1 MAIIHSLYMGYTT
14 IRISRATREKL
25 SRLKPYKR
33 ATYDE
38 TIEALISLIP
48 EGDEEG
54 NYTEEFRTSL
64 LRGLLDIRT
73 GRTYSSSEVK
83 KRLGL

>member
-1 MAIIHSLYMGYTT
+1 MNYTT
-14 IRISRATREKL
+14 IQISKATREKL
-25 SRLKPYKR
+25 SRLKPYRR

-48 EGDEEG
+48 GGDEEG

-64 LRGLLDIRT
+64 LRGLLDIRA
-73 GRTYSSSEVK
+73 GRTYSSSEVR

>member
-1 MAIIHSLYMGYTT
+1 MDYTT

-38 TIEALISLIP
+38 TIEALISLISLIP

>member
-25 SRLKPYKR
+25 SRLKPYER

-38 TIEALISLIP
+38 TIEALISLIS

-54 NYTEEFRTSL
+54 KYTEEFRTSL
-64 LRGLLDIRT
+64 LRGMLDIRR

-83 KRLGL
+83 KRLEL

>member
-14 IRISRATREKL
+14 IRISRAMREKL

>member
-54 NYTEEFRTSL
+54 KYTEEFRTSL
-64 LRGLLDIRT
+64 LRGMLDIRR

-83 KRLGL
+83 KRLEL

>member
-1 MAIIHSLYMGYTT
+1 MDYTT
-14 IRISRATREKL
+14 IQISKVTREKL
-25 SRLKPYKR
+25 SRLKPYER

-38 TIEALISLIP
+38 TIEALISLIS

-54 NYTEEFRTSL
+54 KYTEEFRTSL
-64 LRGLLDIRT
+64 LRGMLDIRR

-83 KRLGL
+83 KRLEL

>member
-54 NYTEEFRTSL
+54 KYTEEFRTSL
-64 LRGLLDIRT
+64 LRGMLDIRR